1 MNLKRF
7 GSDRRG
13 SLQVVMALSALPLM
27 MMGGIAID
35 MGAAQSRKVEL
46 QASVDYVA
54 LLLAKRSALNPAMTA
69 QQLVSDG
76 KALLARRISEPITYS
91 EFYVDPGGIVVRIDA
106 GIDYETVFAGIVG
119 KDTIPVTAAADS
131 RFRRKNIEIAVTV
144 DTTNSMD
151 KRLSG
156 KTRLEGA
163 KEAIQAFTDAVMAG
177 TNTALNTSVKLA
189 LVPFDNQVKVLG
201 DDEAER
207 IEADP
212 FRAITWADAYALSS
226 VHRGYLPLDRWQTYR
241 KLRQYGGDK
250 YGWSGCF
257 EMRPGKYTYSVSAPY
272 WRDRESLFVPF
283 LAPDQP
289 DNRDEYDNYKSP
301 NSYLPDQGPACSS
314 PRAPEGTDAW
324 ERRELNVC
332 KYDDGAG
339 PLQVGRHAEPG
350 SYAYV
355 DSNPNG
361 FCTDNNPVFP
371 LSTDIDTFRKSVNAL
386 STRGSWGGTI
396 MPVGFY
402 WAWNALDRAEPLPE
416 AAPAGEADK
425 YIIFLSDGKNSVH
438 PLRYNSYSPFGYPGD
453 ARWDAAAGWDD
464 DGNVTRDE
472 ALHSMTYKMCDA
484 IKADPAS
491 IKVYFVYYLDK
502 YDAEAEAIGKHC
514 ASGDD
519 KFIYATDRDKLI
531 ETFRKIGQEISRLRL
546 VPYEVSSTG
555 KSQ

>member
-13 SLQVVMALSALPLM
+13 SLQVVLALSALPLM

-76 KALLARRISEPITYS
+76 KALLAGRISQPITYS
-91 EFYVDPGGIVVRIDA
+91 EFSVDPGGIVVRIKA
-106 GIDYETVFAGIVG
+106 GVDYETVFAGIIG
-119 KDTIPVTAAADS
+119 KDTIPVTATADS

-151 KRLSG
+151 KLLSG

-163 KEAIQAFTDAVMAG
+163 KEAVQAFTDAVMAG
-177 TNTALNTSVKLA
+177 TNATLNTSVKLA

-201 DDEAER
+201 DDEAAR

-212 FRAITWADAYALSS
+212 FRAVTWTDAYALSS
-226 VHRGYLPLDRWQTYR
+226 VHSDYLPLDRWEIFR
-241 KLRQYGGDK
+241 KLRRYGGDR

-257 EMRPGKYTYSVSAPY
+257 EMRPGNYTYSVSPPY
-272 WRDRESLFVPF
+272 WRDRDSLFVPF

-289 DNRDEYDNYKSP
+289 DNRDEYNNNKSP

-314 PRAPEGTDAW
+314 PRAPEGKDAW

-332 KYDDGAG
+332 KYDDTAG
-339 PLQVGRHAEPG
+339 PLQVGRYARSD

-361 FCTDNNPVFP
+361 FCTGNNPVYP
-371 LSTDIDTFRKSVNAL
+371 LSTNIDGFRRSVDAL
-386 STRGSWGGTI
+386 STRGSWGGTS

-402 WAWNALDRAEPLPE
+402 WAWNALDRAQPLPE

-425 YIIFLSDGKNSVH
+425 YIVFLSDGKSATH

-453 ARWDAAAGWDD
+453 ERWDAAAGFDD
-464 DGNVTRDE
+464 DGDNTRDL
-472 ALHSMTYKMCDA
+472 ALHRMTLKMCDA
-484 IKADPAS
+484 IKADPAG
-491 IKVYFVYYLDK
+491 ITVYFVYYLDK
-502 YDAEAEAIGKHC
+502 YDAEAEEIGKHC

-531 ETFRKIGQEISRLRL
+531 EAFQKIGQDISRLRL
-546 VPYEVSSTG
+546 VPYDLSENRT
-555 KSQ
+555 QQ